1 MLHSSSVD
9 KLGFELKTVPF
20 SPLSASSLCWAAGAV
35 KQKPGMFVLVLTR
48 TQPANTHPGRTRC
61 LTESVVT
68 LQRRQYLTW
77 VWSQLCSYKQN
88 DFADPSHLLSLSFP

>member
-1 MLHSSSVD
+1 M
-9 KLGFELKTVPF
+9 
-20 SPLSASSLCWAAGAV
+20 
-35 KQKPGMFVLVLTR
+35 
-48 TQPANTHPGRTRC
+48 C
-61 LTESVVT
+61 LAESVVT